1 MTVQD
6 VAIEMEELAGHTMD
20 GCSDEGSETDSHSPL
35 VLHDDLIE
43 ERSCCLFIGARK
55 KGNGCP

>member
-6 VAIEMEELAGHTMD
+6 VAIEMEELAGHIMD
-20 GCSDEGSETDSHSPL
+20 VCSVEGGETDSHSPL
-35 VLHDDLIE
+35 VLHGDPIE
-43 ERSCCLFIGARK
+43 ERACCLFIEARK